1 MATFLKGAVK
11 VFIARANETND
22 TYAATD
28 GPNASTLAKNAT
40 ELWDGDAN
48 REYFLVPGV
57 TGVSIGGFGK
67 EFDTFQRLDDAF
79 DHEIEI
85 KETGSGSC
93 DFIMEYNRTAGNTG
107 ISHEHLKALAY
118 YWPNGWNAVKAG
130 SGGNYAVWDA
140 TLDAPL
146 ATGAS
151 ATTGFN
157 GRVDHYRGYNILIEQ
172 KTGDGTNSIYW
183 CFHNCK
189 ISCSISFASK
199 QASRGSFSWEDARY
213 VTWDESTDDG
223 ITSGTTAYSET
234 TAKGF

>member
-11 VFIARANETND
+11 VYIARANELQD
-22 TYAATD
+22 PFSATD
-28 GPNASTLAKNAT
+28 GPNASTLAKNAC
-40 ELWDGDAN
+40 ELWDN
-48 REYFLVPGV
+48 KTTREYYVVPGV
-57 TGVSIGGFGK
+57 TGVSINGFGK
-67 EFDTFQRLDDAF
+67 EFDTYQTLGDAF
-79 DHEIEI
+79 DHDIEI

-93 DFIMEYNRTAGNTG
+93 DFVMEYNRTAGATG

-118 YWPNGWNAVKAG
+118 YWPNGFNAAKAG

-140 TLDAPL
+140 TIDAPL
-146 ATGAS
+146 ATGS
-151 ATTGFN
+151 TGFD
-157 GRVDHYRGYNILIEQ
+157 GRANHYRGYNIVIEQ

-213 VTWDESTDDG
+213 VTWDEAADDG
-223 ITSGTTAYSET
+223 ITSASTVYSET